1 MVRNL
6 TAASPSFVVERLRPA
21 SILEAA
27 VYASNREGRSGVAR
41 VKASTLKRP
50 RPAKAEKKKRLRFS
64 GDARGNDGR
73 GEEGGER
80 ASERVRLRERWMDGF
95 QRMHRNR

>member
-1 MVRNL
+1 MLVRNL

-50 RPAKAEKKKRLRFS
+50 RPAKAEKKKKRLRFS

-80 ASERVRLRERWMDGF
+80 ASVFG
-95 QRMHRNR
+95 

>member
-1 MVRNL
+1 MLVRNM

-27 VYASNREGRSGVAR
+27 VYASNREGRSRVTR

-50 RPAKAEKKKRLRFS
+50 AAEKKRLRFS

-80 ASERVRLRERWMDGF
+80 ASVLG
-95 QRMHRNR
+95 